1 MDIIIS
7 PIISEKSMNDAGIGK
22 FTFKV
27 AMHAHKAGIKKEIE
41 DKFKVNVIKVATMV
55 LKGKLK
61 RTGKKRMEKKTQGY
75 KKAIVSL
82 KQGQKIGLFEV
93 GSQK

>member
-61 RTGKKRMEKKTQGY
+61 RTGKKRMERQSQGY
-75 KKAIVSL
+75 KKAIVAL
-82 KQGQKIGLFEV
+82 KQGQKIGLFEA
-93 GSQK
+93 GGTK